1 MQKGSKLCSKPKHV
15 ALFLITATF
24 GFLSCLFILMPHSWG
39 FFGLRHKWAE
49 LSPTTLNKEAG
60 SLTTAKQ
67 EEPGLLK
74 EDLETYLKPNKAVM
88 SETKIKI
95 IPVLQLVGNTKR
107 KP

>member
-24 GFLSCLFILMPHSWG
+24 GFLSCLFILMPHCWG

-49 LSPTTLNKEAG
+49 LSPRTLSKETG
-60 SLTTAKQ
+60 NLKTAKQ
-67 EEPGLLK
+67 EELGLLK
-74 EDLETYLKPNKAVM
+74 EDFETYLKSNKAVM
-88 SETKIKI
+88 PETKIKM

-107 KP
+107 KS

>member
-1 MQKGSKLCSKPKHV
+1 MRQSL
-15 ALFLITATF
+15 
-24 GFLSCLFILMPHSWG
+24 GF

-49 LSPTTLNKEAG
+49 LSPRTLNKEAG

-67 EEPGLLK
+67 EKLELLK
-74 EDLETYLKPNKAVM
+74 EHFEKYPKPNKAVM

-107 KP
+107 KS